1 MDDDMQRYFLGQ
13 EAQISERHV
22 LITGSDYHH
31 ITHVMRMKP
40 GDQVQVVIASIAYLA
55 KITSLSEGQVELEL
69 VLQVQASGETSIPLT
84 LLQGLPKGDKID
96 LVIRQAA
103 EIGVSQII
111 IFQAQRSVVKIAVE
125 KRGAKLLRWQKIAK
139 EAAELAQRTQIP
151 EVQFAPSLEIA
162 LSQLD
167 STALLFMPY
176 ELQGGGLPTIK
187 TVLQAQQPTA
197 AAFVIGPEGGFSEA
211 EVALVSSVGGRL
223 LTLGRR
229 ILRTETAGLVVAS
242 LLLYEW
248 DQMGVN

>member
-1 MDDDMQRYFLGQ
+1 MDDEMQRYFLGQ
-13 EAQISERHV
+13 EAQISENHV

-40 GDQVQVVIASIAYLA
+40 GDQVQVVIASIAHLA
-55 KITSLSEGQVELEL
+55 KITSLSEGQAELEL
-69 VLQVQASGETSIPLT
+69 VMKVEASGETSIPLT

-167 STALLFMPY
+167 STARLLMPY